1 MERDDFELIRSILS
15 GDDSAFSTLV
25 DKYQKSVHA
34 LAWREIGDFQIAEE
48 IAQDTFLL
56 AYKKLATLKNQHQFA
71 GWLYVIARNL
81 CKDWHRRKKPTMQSL
96 EATNRNTL
104 DQSDYERFVEE
115 QREKAAAERRRE
127 LVKDLLEKLPESER
141 TVITLYY
148 LGEMT
153 LEAISRFLGVSVNTI
168 KSRLRRA
175 RIRLKEEEPMIRD
188 TLGNVHLPNNFT
200 QNIMEQITHIKPS
213 PTSIGKPLIPWAAL
227 GSAAVLVFLLMGASN
242 QLLTR
247 FQQPYSLEA
256 QSETSIE
263 IVNVPI
269 VLDVQSET
277 DTQRRIGR
285 NVLANKN
292 GGAGQ
297 HDSDTVLAPD
307 SQQESTKI
315 SALTDQWTQAIGPE
329 TGNVHEIFLTSK
341 GELYT
346 VSPTGIYKLTEDA
359 SGWVLINNTVATG
372 DTVPIGFYSE
382 MPMAEHKGVLYIVSF
397 DEIFASVDGGVI
409 WKSVGSRPSGRAI
422 ELLITGDAIYLVM
435 DDKIYR
441 STDAGKQWTPF
452 NVGIKNREIF
462 TATAVGRTIFIGTD
476 RGVYRLNS
484 DNWEQLSVGTFRKVS
499 SIAVSDN
506 TMYVSTSP
514 NDTDLTPT
522 EMKTKLIREIM
533 RKEKSNRWELFRSE
547 DLGDSWN
554 KITPSNRSF
563 IDYFPLGGRIV
574 AIDNTVLAIGSVN
587 IYRSNDKGE
596 SWTNLGIDAN
606 ALTILNSSIVAV
618 NENTL
623 YKESIYKLHRSTDGG
638 KSWHPFMKGI
648 VGSQVKDL
656 LVHKDRLYA
665 HAGREIVQSAD
676 GGNTWTNI
684 QMESGKLD
692 YLTYPNMTVAN
703 NTLYA
708 IARDVDGRTRICSLG
723 SNGNQLVPVPE
734 IPTVS
739 GDIVNND
746 FYNIDDGQDTNI
758 LNEDEEIGRLI
769 DKVDKMKLL
778 LNIIDVGAVVVTD
791 NTFYIDRNRKLFK
804 WRKGYPDWVDLGLD
818 TGEDTQHR
826 GFSLAAS
833 GKTVYVG
840 RQDGHLFQSLDAGNN
855 WEDITSSLPLM
866 FEGFN
871 EIVFVGSTV
880 YIATNNGVLTSD
892 YGKNWRVLTDNT
904 DTNIEIVS
912 LAIDGNTVYGASDS
926 GIYELDDRDKWWI
939 ISPEVPDQVE
949 ELVIHND
956 KFYIV
961 TEKRGMFYI
970 PLN

>member
-1 MERDDFELIRSILS
+1 MWRTLMERNDFELVRSILS
-15 GDDSAFSTLV
+15 GDDSAFSALV

-56 AYKKLATLKNQHQFA
+56 AYKKLPTLKNQHQFA

-81 CKDWHRRKKPTMQSL
+81 CTDWHRRKKPTMQSL
-96 EATNRNTL
+96 EATNRKTL
-104 DQSDYERFVEE
+104 EKSDYERFVEE

-127 LVKDLLEKLPESER
+127 LVRNLLDKLPESER
-141 TVITLYY
+141 TVMTLYY

-153 LEAISRFLGVSVNTI
+153 SEAISKFLGVSVNTI

-188 TLGNVHLPNNFT
+188 TLGNVHLSNNFT
-200 QNIMEQITHIKPS
+200 QNIMDQITHIKPS
-213 PTSIGKPLIPWAAL
+213 SVSNTKPLLPWAAL

-247 FQQPYSLEA
+247 FQKPYSLEA

-263 IVNVPI
+263 LLNVPI
-269 VLDVQSET
+269 VLDVQSDT
-277 DTQRRIGR
+277 DTQRRIGS
-285 NVLANKN
+285 NVFANKN

-297 HDSDTVLAPD
+297 HDSDAALASD

-315 SALTDQWTQAIGPE
+315 SVLTEQWTQAIGPE

-341 GELYT
+341 AELYT
-346 VSPTGIYKLTEDA
+346 VSPTGIYKMTEDA
-359 SGWVLINNTVATG
+359 SGWVLINNTVPTG
-372 DTVPIGFYSE
+372 YYFE
-382 MPMAEHKGVLYIVSF
+382 MPMAEHKGILYIVSF
-397 DEIFASVDGGVI
+397 DEIFASADGGVI
-409 WKSVGSRPSGRAI
+409 WKSIGLRPSGSVI
-422 ELLITGDAIYLVM
+422 ELLITEDAFYIIM

-462 TATAVGRTIFIGTD
+462 TATAVGNTIFIGTD

-484 DNWEQLSVGTFRKVS
+484 DSWEQLSVGTFRKVN

-514 NDTDLTPT
+514 NDTDLTPA

-533 RKEKSNRWELFRSE
+533 RKEKSNRWEIFRSE

-554 KITPSNRSF
+554 KITPSSRSF
-563 IDYFPLGGRIV
+563 IDYFPLGGKIV

-587 IYRSNDKGE
+587 IYRSNDNGE
-596 SWTNLGIDAN
+596 TWTNLGIDADS
-606 ALTILNSSIVAV
+606 LSTPNSSIIAV

-648 VGSQVKDL
+648 VSSQVKDL
-656 LVHKDRLYA
+656 LEYKDRLYA
-665 HAGREIVQSAD
+665 HAGTEIVQSAD
-676 GGNTWTNI
+676 GGNTWSSI
-684 QMESGKLD
+684 QTEAGKID
-692 YLTYPNMTVAN
+692 YLAYPNMTVAN
-703 NTLYA
+703 NTFYA
-708 IARDVDGRTRICSLG
+708 IARDVDGRTRVCSLG
-723 SNGNQLVPVPE
+723 SNSNQLVPVPE

-758 LNEDEEIGRLI
+758 LNEGEETQQV
-769 DKVDKMKLL
+769 VDRVQSLKLL
-778 LNIIDVGAVVVTD
+778 LNIIEVGALVVTD

-818 TGEDTQHR
+818 TGENTQHR

-833 GKTVYVG
+833 DETVYVG
-840 RQDGHLFQSLDAGNN
+840 RQDGHLFQSFDTGNN

-866 FEGFN
+866 FEDFN

-880 YIATNNGVLTSD
+880 YIATNNGVLVSES
-892 YGKNWRVLTDNT
+892 GINWRVLTDNT

-912 LAIDGNTVYGASDS
+912 IAIDGTNVFGASDS
-926 GIYELDDRDKWWI
+926 GIYELDDRGKWWI
-939 ISPEVPDQVE
+939 ISPEVPDRIE
-949 ELVIHND
+949 ELVIHD
-956 KFYIV
+956 EKLYIV